1 MLTDTLFLAQP
12 GVLRKLLQ
20 HCLTLELAGL
30 GNSARMQTGTPRSR
44 ALSED
49 SGRFVF
55 DQESATPHHAGQVGP
70 GGPNEALLA
79 DLPLQQRLSKSL
91 HGFTIRMLLL
101 STLVLQLVNVLFLQ
115 LYRDGAGLLGDKVDR
130 TALSVVCI
138 IQSMQLVATAVGTF
152 LVWNNV
158 WRITMATACALYAAF
173 LFTFAGWYVL
183 CCVAGSA
190 QLAFA
195 PEIVRESDHNDS
207 AWKFCATVLYYSIE
221 VQTLTGL
228 GEIWSNAVATQLISA
243 LQMMAGVLFN
253 VWILGQTMH
262 RLQGK
267 RRKGPRHGCLHFIS
281 RLRVLK
287 KLRKWTRKYLLL
299 IVALLQLLV
308 FAVLVVYGAHVN
320 LREESLQETWV
331 IDAGILA
338 TTLQILVIVVTS
350 SKFVVRKTHRVS
362 ISFVA
367 QTYFACVLTFSGL
380 YALLFLSSTS
390 RRAFWVPLPDWQ
402 KGSGGHSHVTETDV
416 PVLTLLVQLLWF
428 SVSTL
433 TSTGFGTTAPL
444 TLTARAAVAVQ
455 MQLQVVFTVLI
466 LGYGLSAVRKR
477 KHIEGLAAAA
487 AAQGSDAPLA
497 AAAAATAVTD
507 VAAVLSGASDTE
519 GNTSATSS
527 AAALHSR
534 HTYTARAGHPPLT
547 ALQAMAGGI
556 AASPAQGPMG
566 TPGGSTRALQRSL
579 LKSGHTD
586 DGRRYYHTSS
596 DSSDEEGHAGGAP
609 GSALNLPLLE
619 HAASAVLGA
628 RSTSA
633 REAPRRHSRTRRVAS
648 PGRPPLLP
656 LMGAGVDIATL
667 PPAAAEQGGGWAG
680 THRMATSQLST
691 NSSPLLRGFQPP
703 PQ

>member
-1 MLTDTLFLAQP
+1 
-12 GVLRKLLQ
+12 
-20 HCLTLELAGL
+20 
-30 GNSARMQTGTPRSR
+30 
-44 ALSED
+44 
-49 SGRFVF
+49 
-55 DQESATPHHAGQVGP
+55 
-70 GGPNEALLA
+70 
-79 DLPLQQRLSKSL
+79 
-91 HGFTIRMLLL
+91 MLLL
-101 STLVLQLVNVLFLQ
+101 TTLLLQFTTVLFLQ
-115 LYRDGAGLLGDKVDR
+115 LYRDGEGLLGEQVDR

-138 IQSMQLVATAVGTF
+138 IQSLQLVATAVGTF

-195 PEIVRESDHNDS
+195 PEIVHESDHRDS
-207 AWKFCATVLYYSIE
+207 AWRFCATVLYYSIE

-228 GEIWSNAVATQLISA
+228 GEIWSNAIATQLISA

-267 RRKGPRHGCLHFIS
+267 RRKGPRHGCLHFVS
-281 RLRVLK
+281 RLHALK

-299 IVALLQLLV
+299 IVALLQLVV

-320 LREESLQETWV
+320 LRQESLQETWV

-380 YALLFLSSTS
+380 YALLFLSSTT

-402 KGSGGHSHVTETDV
+402 KGSGEHSHVTETDV

-444 TLTARAAVAVQ
+444 TITARCAVAVQ

-477 KHIEGLAAAA
+477 KQIEGLASMA
-487 AAQGSDAPLA
+487 AAQGSQAPLA
-497 AAAAATAVTD
+497 LAAAH
-507 VAAVLSGASDTE
+507 VASQDGSAVLSGASDTE
-519 GNTSATSS
+519 GNASTTSTAYGVH
-527 AAALHSR
+527 ARQVHS
-534 HTYTARAGHPPLT
+534 ARAPHPPLT
-547 ALQAMAGGI
+547 ALQAMTGGI
-556 AASPAQGPMG
+556 AASPSPAQGPHAPPPAA
-566 TPGGSTRALQRSL
+566 TKALHRSL
-579 LKSGHTD
+579 LKSGHAD

-596 DSSDEEGHAGGAP
+596 DSSEEETHRGPAQVPRAHSLSRPLLGNGGGGAAS
-609 GSALNLPLLE
+609 GEDWDSA
-619 HAASAVLGA
+619 AA
-628 RSTSA
+628 
-633 REAPRRHSRTRRVAS
+633 ERRFHRGRRVAS
-648 PGRPPLLP
+648 PQRASLLPMVGGGIQATTLTPAAGGHPDAAVVTPGHAHGTAAAAGVAPLLH
-656 LMGAGVDIATL
+656 GFV
-667 PPAAAEQGGGWAG
+667 EQA
-680 THRMATSQLST
+680 
-691 NSSPLLRGFQPP
+691 P
-703 PQ
+703 